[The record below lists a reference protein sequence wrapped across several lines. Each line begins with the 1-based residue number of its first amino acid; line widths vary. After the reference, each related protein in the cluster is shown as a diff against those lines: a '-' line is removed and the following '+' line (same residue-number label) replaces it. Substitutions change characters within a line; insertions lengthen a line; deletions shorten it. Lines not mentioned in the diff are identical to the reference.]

1 MSSNKKIVIKKK
13 SPVVKTLQWLGV
25 SAVSILLIV
34 YFLVIDTRGSQKT
47 PTIGSVNGTPIYYT
61 STSPYGKAFRE
72 IEKEIENYYQ
82 QFGIPMN
89 ADIYANIE
97 DLAFRSAV
105 TNILLYDLAA
115 KNITVSDKLIL
126 QYMQSQFIDSNGNY
140 NKMAYDAF
148 IKNTPQSEKIR
159 IEKDLK
165 ETVMA
170 QTIALELFNSVKINS
185 LELERDYIKN
195 YTKRDIE
202 MLYIDASDIVRNADI
217 LETDIDKY
225 FNDNKTNFV
234 QADISWILLANAK
247 DAENVY
253 KTLKNDI
260 TLFDKTVAE
269 KSIYTNDYH
278 LGYVTRMEIDKN
290 IADRVFTNTQITTN
304 TLLSPINV
312 NGVYYVVLVNDIR
325 LPEKYTDVNSGVLRD
340 SYLND
345 NLKVLVEA
353 EKSKQVEVLK
363 NAVANNN
370 NFAALNNNNNI
381 KYYKSSAP
389 FYYSQGFINSTDK
402 NVIPDSSSPIFNSTV
417 FSLNV
422 GDKSEVI
429 KLNNGVAVIKV
440 LSEEK
445 ADINK
450 LASLDTAQKN
460 AMKRELLNVTV
471 ANISIEWENRSME
484 EAKIKRHQVR

>member
-13 SPVVKTLQWLGV
+13 SPVIKTLQWIGV
-25 SAVSILLIV
+25 SAVSILLII

-72 IEKEIENYYQ
+72 IENYYQ

-89 ADIYANIE
+89 ADVYANIE
-97 DLAFRSAV
+97 DLAFRRAV
-105 TNILLYDLAA
+105 TTILLDDLAA
-115 KNITVSDKLIL
+115 KNINVSDKIIL

-140 NKMAYDAF
+140 NQMAYDAF

-165 ETVMA
+165 ETIMA
-170 QTIALELFNSVKINS
+170 QTIALELFNGVKVNS
-185 LELERDYIKN
+185 LELERQYIKN
-195 YTKRDIE
+195 LTKRDIE

-217 LETDIDKY
+217 IETDIDKY

-234 QADISWILLANAK
+234 QADISWILIANAK
-247 DAENVY
+247 EAENVY

-290 IADRVFTNTQITTN
+290 IADRVFTNTQTN

-312 NGVYYVVLVNDIR
+312 NGVYYVVLINNIR
-325 LPEKYTDVNSGVLRD
+325 LPEKYTDVNAAVLRD

-345 NLKVLVEA
+345 NLKVLIEA

-363 NAVANNN
+363 NATLNNN
-370 NFAALNNNNNI
+370 NFAALNNNGNI

-389 FYYSQGFINSTDK
+389 FSYAQGLVNATDG
-402 NVIPDSSSPIFNSTV
+402 NVIPDSSNPIFNSTV

-445 ADINK
+445 ADVNK
-450 LASLDTAQKN
+450 LASLDSAQKN
-460 AMKRELLNVTV
+460 AMRRELLSASV
-471 ANISIEWENRSME
+471 ANISIEWENRSIE
-484 EAKIKRHQVR
+484 EAKIKRHKVR

>member
-89 ADIYANIE
+89 ADVYANIE
-97 DLAFRSAV
+97 DLAFRRAV
-105 TNILLYDLAA
+105 TTILLDDLAA
-115 KNITVSDKLIL
+115 KNIAVSDKIIL

-140 NKMAYDAF
+140 NQMAYDAF

-165 ETVMA
+165 ETIMA
-170 QTIALELFNSVKINS
+170 QTIALELFNGIKVNS
-185 LELERDYIKN
+185 LELERQYIKN
-195 YTKRDIE
+195 LTKRDIE

-217 LETDIDKY
+217 LEIDIDKY

-234 QADISWILLANAK
+234 QADISWILMANAK

-290 IADRVFTNTQITTN
+290 IADRVFTNTQTN
-304 TLLSPINV
+304 ILLSPINV
-312 NGVYYVVLVNDIR
+312 NGIYYIVLVNDIR
-325 LPEKYTDVNSGVLRD
+325 LPEKYTDVNTSVLRD
-340 SYLND
+340 SYLNN

-389 FYYSQGFINSTDK
+389 FYYSQGLVNDTDG

-429 KLNNGVAVIKV
+429 KLNNGVAIIKV

-450 LASLDTAQKN
+450 LASLDTTQKN
-460 AMKRELLNVTV
+460 AAKKELLNATV
-471 ANISIEWENRSME
+471 ANISIEWENRSIE
-484 EAKIKRHQVR
+484 DAKIKRHKVR

>member
-72 IEKEIENYYQ
+72 IENYYQ

-97 DLAFRSAV
+97 DLAFRRAV
-105 TNILLYDLAA
+105 TTILLDDLAA
-115 KNITVSDKLIL
+115 KNITVSDKIIL

-140 NKMAYDAF
+140 NQMAYDAF

-185 LELERDYIKN
+185 LELERQYIKN
-195 YTKRDIE
+195 LTKRDIE
-202 MLYIDASDIVRNADI
+202 MLYIDASEIVKNADI

-247 DAENVY
+247 EAENVY

-260 TLFDKTVAE
+260 SLFDKTVAE

-363 NAVANNN
+363 NAVSNNN
-370 NFAALNNNNNI
+370 NFAALNNNGNI

-389 FYYSQGFINSTDK
+389 FSYAQGLVNATDG
-402 NVIPDSSSPIFNSTV
+402 NIIPDSSTPIFNSTV

-429 KLNNGVAVIKV
+429 KLNNGAAVIKV

-445 ADINK
+445 ADLNR

-460 AMKRELLNVTV
+460 TAKRELLNATV
-471 ANISIEWENRSME
+471 ANISIEWENRSIE
-484 EAKIKRHQVR
+484 DARIKRHKIR

>member
-13 SPVVKTLQWLGV
+13 SPIIKTLQWIGV
-25 SAVSILLIV
+25 SAVSILLII

-72 IEKEIENYYQ
+72 IENYYQ

-89 ADIYANIE
+89 ADVYANIE
-97 DLAFRSAV
+97 DLAFRRAV
-105 TNILLYDLAA
+105 TTILLDDLAA
-115 KNITVSDKLIL
+115 KNIDVSDKIIL

-140 NKMAYDAF
+140 NQMAYDAF

-165 ETVMA
+165 ETIMA
-170 QTIALELFNSVKINS
+170 QTIALELFNGVKVNS
-185 LELERDYIKN
+185 LELERQYIKN
-195 YTKRDIE
+195 LTKRDIE

-217 LETDIDKY
+217 IETDIDKY

-234 QADISWILLANAK
+234 QADISWILIANAK
-247 DAENVY
+247 EAENVY

-290 IADRVFTNTQITTN
+290 IADRVFTNTQTN

-312 NGVYYVVLVNDIR
+312 NGVYYVVLINDIR
-325 LPEKYTDVNSGVLRD
+325 LPEKYTDVNAAVLRD
-340 SYLND
+340 SYLNN
-345 NLKVLVEA
+345 NLKVLIEA

-363 NAVANNN
+363 NATLNNN
-370 NFAALNNNNNI
+370 NFAALNNNGNI

-389 FYYSQGFINSTDK
+389 FSYAQGLVNATDG
-402 NVIPDSSSPIFNSTV
+402 NVIPDSSNPIFNSTV

-445 ADINK
+445 ADVNK
-450 LASLDTAQKN
+450 LASLDSTQKN
-460 AMKRELLNVTV
+460 AMRRELLSASV
-471 ANISIEWENRSME
+471 ANISIEWENRSIE
-484 EAKIKRHQVR
+484 EAKIKRHKVR

>member
-1 MSSNKKIVIKKK
+1 MSSNK
-13 SPVVKTLQWLGV
+13 GV

-72 IEKEIENYYQ
+72 IENYYQ

-89 ADIYANIE
+89 ADVYANIE
-97 DLAFRSAV
+97 DLAFRRAV
-105 TNILLYDLAA
+105 TTILLDDLAA
-115 KNITVSDKLIL
+115 KNITVSDKIIL

-140 NKMAYDAF
+140 NQMAYDAF
-148 IKNTPQSEKIR
+148 IKNTPQAEKIR

-185 LELERDYIKN
+185 LELERQYVKN
-195 YTKRDIE
+195 LTKRDIE
-202 MLYIDASDIVRNADI
+202 MLYIDASDIVKKADI
-217 LETDIDKY
+217 LEADIDKY

-234 QADISWILLANAK
+234 QADISWILLPNAK

-290 IADRVFTNTQITTN
+290 IADRVFTNTQ
-304 TLLSPINV
+304 
-312 NGVYYVVLVNDIR
+312 
-325 LPEKYTDVNSGVLRD
+325 
-340 SYLND
+340 
-345 NLKVLVEA
+345 
-353 EKSKQVEVLK
+353 
-363 NAVANNN
+363 
-370 NFAALNNNNNI
+370 NF
-381 KYYKSSAP
+381 
-389 FYYSQGFINSTDK
+389 
-402 NVIPDSSSPIFNSTV
+402 
-417 FSLNV
+417 
-422 GDKSEVI
+422 
-429 KLNNGVAVIKV
+429 
-440 LSEEK
+440 
-445 ADINK
+445 
-450 LASLDTAQKN
+450 QKN
-460 AMKRELLNVTV
+460 TQMLILGF
-471 ANISIEWENRSME
+471 
-484 EAKIKRHQVR
+484 

>member
-13 SPVVKTLQWLGV
+13 SPVIKTLQWIGV
-25 SAVSILLIV
+25 SAVSILLII

-72 IEKEIENYYQ
+72 IENYYQ

-89 ADIYANIE
+89 TDVYANIE
-97 DLAFRSAV
+97 DLAFRRAV
-105 TNILLYDLAA
+105 TTILLDDLAA
-115 KNITVSDKLIL
+115 KNIDVSDKIIL

-140 NKMAYDAF
+140 NQMAYDAF

-165 ETVMA
+165 ETIMA
-170 QTIALELFNSVKINS
+170 QTIALELFNGVKVNS
-185 LELERDYIKN
+185 LELERQYIKN
-195 YTKRDIE
+195 LTKRDIE

-217 LETDIDKY
+217 IETDIDKY

-234 QADISWILLANAK
+234 QADISWILIANAK
-247 DAENVY
+247 EAENVY

-290 IADRVFTNTQITTN
+290 IADRVFTNTQTN

-312 NGVYYVVLVNDIR
+312 NGVYYVVLINDIR
-325 LPEKYTDVNSGVLRD
+325 LPEKYTDVNAAVLRD

-345 NLKVLVEA
+345 NLKVLIEA

-363 NAVANNN
+363 NATLNNN
-370 NFAALNNNNNI
+370 NFAALNNNGNI

-389 FYYSQGFINSTDK
+389 FSYAQGLVNATDG
-402 NVIPDSSSPIFNSTV
+402 NVIPDSSNPIFNSTV

-445 ADINK
+445 ADVNK
-450 LASLDTAQKN
+450 LASLDSAQKN
-460 AMKRELLNVTV
+460 AMRRELLSASV
-471 ANISIEWENRSME
+471 ANISIEWENRNIE
-484 EAKIKRHQVR
+484 EAKIKRHKVR

>member
-13 SPVVKTLQWLGV
+13 SPVIKTLQWIGV
-25 SAVSILLIV
+25 SAVSILLII

-72 IEKEIENYYQ
+72 IENYYQ

-89 ADIYANIE
+89 TDVYANIE
-97 DLAFRSAV
+97 DLAFRRAV
-105 TNILLYDLAA
+105 TTILLDDLAA
-115 KNITVSDKLIL
+115 KNIDVSDKIIL

-140 NKMAYDAF
+140 NQMAYDAF

-165 ETVMA
+165 ETIMA
-170 QTIALELFNSVKINS
+170 QTIALELFNGVKVNS
-185 LELERDYIKN
+185 LELERQYIKN
-195 YTKRDIE
+195 LTKRDIE

-217 LETDIDKY
+217 IETDIDKY

-234 QADISWILLANAK
+234 QADISWILIANAK
-247 DAENVY
+247 EAENVY

-290 IADRVFTNTQITTN
+290 IADRVFTNTQTN

-312 NGVYYVVLVNDIR
+312 NGVYYVVLINDIR
-325 LPEKYTDVNSGVLRD
+325 LPEKYTDVNAAVLRD

-345 NLKVLVEA
+345 NLKVLIEA

-363 NAVANNN
+363 NATLNNN
-370 NFAALNNNNNI
+370 NFAALNNNGNI

-389 FYYSQGFINSTDK
+389 FSYAQGLVNATDG
-402 NVIPDSSSPIFNSTV
+402 NVIPDSSNPIFNSTV

-445 ADINK
+445 ADVNK
-450 LASLDTAQKN
+450 LASLDSTQKN
-460 AMKRELLNVTV
+460 AMRRELLSASV
-471 ANISIEWENRSME
+471 ANISIEWENRSIE
-484 EAKIKRHQVR
+484 EAKIKRHKVR

>member
-72 IEKEIENYYQ
+72 IENYYQ

-97 DLAFRSAV
+97 DLAFRRAV
-105 TNILLYDLAA
+105 TTILLDDLAA
-115 KNITVSDKLIL
+115 KNITVSDKIIL

-140 NKMAYDAF
+140 NQMAYDAF

-185 LELERDYIKN
+185 LELERQYIKN
-195 YTKRDIE
+195 LTKRDIE
-202 MLYIDASDIVRNADI
+202 MLYIDASEIAKNADI
-217 LETDIDKY
+217 LEADIDKY
-225 FNDNKTNFV
+225 FTDNKTNFV

-247 DAENVY
+247 EAENVY

-260 TLFDKTVAE
+260 SLFDKTVAE

-290 IADRVFTNTQITTN
+290 IADRVFTNTQTN
-304 TLLSPINV
+304 ILLSPINV

-345 NLKVLVEA
+345 NLKILVEA

-363 NAVANNN
+363 NAVSNNN
-370 NFAALNNNNNI
+370 NFAALNNNGNI

-389 FYYSQGFINSTDK
+389 FSYAQGLVNATDG
-402 NVIPDSSSPIFNSTV
+402 NIIPDSSTPIFNSTV

-429 KLNNGVAVIKV
+429 KLNNGAAVIKV

-445 ADINK
+445 ADLNR

-460 AMKRELLNVTV
+460 TAKRELLNATV
-471 ANISIEWENRSME
+471 ANISIEWENRSIE
-484 EAKIKRHQVR
+484 DAKIKRHKIR

>member
-1 MSSNKKIVIKKK
+1 MSSNKKIAIKKK

-34 YFLVIDTRGSQKT
+34 YFLVIDTTGSQRT

-72 IEKEIENYYQ
+72 IESYYQ

-89 ADIYANIE
+89 ADIYNNIE
-97 DLAFRSAV
+97 DLAFRRAV
-105 TNILLYDLAA
+105 TTILLDDLAA
-115 KNITVSDKLIL
+115 KNITVSDKIIL

-140 NKMAYDAF
+140 NQMAYDAF
-148 IKNTPQSEKIR
+148 IKNTPQAEKIR

-170 QTIALELFNSVKINS
+170 QTIALELFNGVKINS
-185 LELERDYIKN
+185 LELEREYIKN
-195 YTKRDIE
+195 STKRDIE

-217 LETDIDKY
+217 LEVDIDKY

-260 TLFDKTVAE
+260 TLFDKTAKE
-269 KSIYTNDYH
+269 KSIYTNEYH

-290 IADRVFTNTQITTN
+290 IADRVFTNTQTN
-304 TLLSPINV
+304 IVLSPINV

-325 LPEKYTDVNSGVLRD
+325 LPEKYTDVNAGVLRD

-345 NLKVLVEA
+345 NLKVLIEA
-353 EKSKQVEVLK
+353 EKAKQVEVLK
-363 NAVANNN
+363 NAVSNNN
-370 NFAALNNNNNI
+370 NFAALNNNGNI

-389 FYYSQGFINSTDK
+389 FAYGQGLVNAADG

-460 AMKRELLNVTV
+460 TARRELLNTTV
-471 ANISIEWENRSME
+471 ANVSIEWENRSIE
-484 EAKIKRHQVR
+484 EARIKRHEIR

>member
-72 IEKEIENYYQ
+72 IENYYQ

-97 DLAFRSAV
+97 DLAFRRAV
-105 TNILLYDLAA
+105 TTILLDDLAA
-115 KNITVSDKLIL
+115 KNITVSDKIIL

-140 NKMAYDAF
+140 NQMAYDAF

-185 LELERDYIKN
+185 LELEREYIKN

-202 MLYIDASDIVRNADI
+202 MLYIDASEIAKNADI
-217 LETDIDKY
+217 LEADIDKY
-225 FNDNKTNFV
+225 FTDNKTNFV

-247 DAENVY
+247 EAENVY

-260 TLFDKTVAE
+260 SLFDKTVAE

-290 IADRVFTNTQITTN
+290 IADRVFTNTQTN
-304 TLLSPINV
+304 ILLSPINV

-345 NLKVLVEA
+345 NLKILVEA

-363 NAVANNN
+363 NAVSNNN
-370 NFAALNNNNNI
+370 NFAALNNNGNI

-389 FYYSQGFINSTDK
+389 FSYAQGLVNATDG
-402 NVIPDSSSPIFNSTV
+402 NIIPDSSTPIFNSTV

-429 KLNNGVAVIKV
+429 KLNNGAAVIKV

-445 ADINK
+445 ADLNR

-460 AMKRELLNVTV
+460 TAKRELLNATV
-471 ANISIEWENRSME
+471 ANISIEWENRSIE
-484 EAKIKRHQVR
+484 DARIKRHKIR

>member
-13 SPVVKTLQWLGV
+13 SPVVKTLQWIGV
-25 SAVSILLIV
+25 SAVSILLII

-72 IEKEIENYYQ
+72 IENYYQ

-89 ADIYANIE
+89 ADVYANIE
-97 DLAFRSAV
+97 DLAFRRAV
-105 TNILLYDLAA
+105 TTILLDDLAA
-115 KNITVSDKLIL
+115 KNITVSDKIIL

-140 NKMAYDAF
+140 NQMAYDAF
-148 IKNTPQSEKIR
+148 IKNTPQAEKIR

-170 QTIALELFNSVKINS
+170 QTIALELFNGLKVNS
-185 LELERDYIKN
+185 LELEREYIKN
-195 YTKRDIE
+195 LTKRDIE
-202 MLYIDASDIVRNADI
+202 MLYIDASDIVKKADI
-217 LETDIDKY
+217 LEADIDKY

-290 IADRVFTNTQITTN
+290 IADRVFTNTQTN
-304 TLLSPINV
+304 ILLSPINV

-325 LPEKYTDVNSGVLRD
+325 LPEKYTDVNAGVLRD
-340 SYLND
+340 RYLNS
-345 NLKVLVEA
+345 NLQILVEA
-353 EKSKQVEVLK
+353 EKAKQVEVLK
-363 NAVANNN
+363 NAVLNNN
-370 NFAALNNNNNI
+370 NFAALNNNGNI

-389 FYYSQGFINSTDK
+389 FSYAQGLVNSTDG
-402 NVIPDSSSPIFNSTV
+402 NIIPDSSTPIFNSTV

-429 KLNNGVAVIKV
+429 KLNNGVAIIKV

-445 ADINK
+445 ADVNR
-450 LASLDTAQKN
+450 LASLDTTQKN
-460 AMKRELLNVTV
+460 AMKRELLNASV
-471 ANISIEWENRSME
+471 ANISIEWENRSMQ
-484 EAKIKRHQVR
+484 EAKIKRHKVR

>member
-13 SPVVKTLQWLGV
+13 SPVIKTLQWIGV
-25 SAVSILLIV
+25 SAVSILLII

-72 IEKEIENYYQ
+72 IENYYQ

-89 ADIYANIE
+89 ADVYANIE
-97 DLAFRSAV
+97 DLAFRRAV
-105 TNILLYDLAA
+105 TTILLDDLAA
-115 KNITVSDKLIL
+115 KNIDVSDKIIL

-140 NKMAYDAF
+140 NQMAYDAF

-165 ETVMA
+165 ETIMA
-170 QTIALELFNSVKINS
+170 QTIALELFNGVKVNS
-185 LELERDYIKN
+185 LELERQYIKN
-195 YTKRDIE
+195 LTKRDIE

-217 LETDIDKY
+217 IETDIDKY

-234 QADISWILLANAK
+234 QADISWILIANAK
-247 DAENVY
+247 EAENVY

-290 IADRVFTNTQITTN
+290 IADRVFTNTQTN

-312 NGVYYVVLVNDIR
+312 NGVYYVVLINDIR
-325 LPEKYTDVNSGVLRD
+325 LPEKYTDVNAAVLRD

-345 NLKVLVEA
+345 NLRVLIET

-363 NAVANNN
+363 NATLNNN
-370 NFAALNNNNNI
+370 NFAALNNNGNI

-389 FYYSQGFINSTDK
+389 FSYAQGLVNATDG
-402 NVIPDSSSPIFNSTV
+402 NVIPDSSNPIFNSTV

-445 ADINK
+445 ADVNK
-450 LASLDTAQKN
+450 LASLDSAQKN
-460 AMKRELLNVTV
+460 AMRRELLSASV
-471 ANISIEWENRSME
+471 ANISIEWENRSIE
-484 EAKIKRHQVR
+484 EAKIKRHKVR

>member
-1 MSSNKKIVIKKK
+1 MSSNKKIAIKKK

-140 NKMAYDAF
+140 NQMAYDAF

-202 MLYIDASDIVRNADI
+202 MLYIDAFEIVKNADI

-260 TLFDKTVAE
+260 TLFDKTVSE
-269 KSIYTNDYH
+269 KSIYTNEYH

-381 KYYKSSAP
+381 KYL
-389 FYYSQGFINSTDK
+389 QHHFI
-402 NVIPDSSSPIFNSTV
+402 I
-417 FSLNV
+417 L
-422 GDKSEVI
+422 
-429 KLNNGVAVIKV
+429 KV
-440 LSEEK
+440 L
-445 ADINK
+445 
-450 LASLDTAQKN
+450 
-460 AMKRELLNVTV
+460 
-471 ANISIEWENRSME
+471 
-484 EAKIKRHQVR
+484 

>member
-13 SPVVKTLQWLGV
+13 SPVIKTLQWIGV
-25 SAVSILLIV
+25 SAVSILLII

-72 IEKEIENYYQ
+72 IENYYQ

-89 ADIYANIE
+89 TDVYANIE
-97 DLAFRSAV
+97 DLAFRRAV
-105 TNILLYDLAA
+105 TTILLDDLAA
-115 KNITVSDKLIL
+115 KNIDVSDKIIL

-140 NKMAYDAF
+140 NQMAYGAF

-165 ETVMA
+165 ETIMA
-170 QTIALELFNSVKINS
+170 QTIALELFNGVKVNS
-185 LELERDYIKN
+185 LELERQYIKN
-195 YTKRDIE
+195 LTKRDIE

-217 LETDIDKY
+217 IETDIDKY

-234 QADISWILLANAK
+234 QADISWILIANAK
-247 DAENVY
+247 EAENVY

-290 IADRVFTNTQITTN
+290 IADRVFTNTQTN

-312 NGVYYVVLVNDIR
+312 NGVYYVVLINDIR
-325 LPEKYTDVNSGVLRD
+325 LPEKYTDVNAAVLRD

-345 NLKVLVEA
+345 NLKVLIEA

-363 NAVANNN
+363 NATLNNN
-370 NFAALNNNNNI
+370 NFAALNNNGNI

-389 FYYSQGFINSTDK
+389 FSYAQGLVNATDG
-402 NVIPDSSSPIFNSTV
+402 NVIPDSSNPIFNSTV

-445 ADINK
+445 ADVNK
-450 LASLDTAQKN
+450 LASLDSAQKN
-460 AMKRELLNVTV
+460 AMRRELLSASV
-471 ANISIEWENRSME
+471 ANISIEWENRSIE
-484 EAKIKRHQVR
+484 EAKIKRHKVR

>member
-105 TNILLYDLAA
+105 TNILLDDLAA

-202 MLYIDASDIVRNADI
+202 MLYIGFR
-217 LETDIDKY
+217 Y
-225 FNDNKTNFV
+225 
-234 QADISWILLANAK
+234 
-247 DAENVY
+247 
-253 KTLKNDI
+253 
-260 TLFDKTVAE
+260 
-269 KSIYTNDYH
+269 
-278 LGYVTRMEIDKN
+278 
-290 IADRVFTNTQITTN
+290 
-304 TLLSPINV
+304 
-312 NGVYYVVLVNDIR
+312 
-325 LPEKYTDVNSGVLRD
+325 
-340 SYLND
+340 
-345 NLKVLVEA
+345 
-353 EKSKQVEVLK
+353 SKK
-363 NAVANNN
+363 C
-370 NFAALNNNNNI
+370 
-381 KYYKSSAP
+381 
-389 FYYSQGFINSTDK
+389 
-402 NVIPDSSSPIFNSTV
+402 
-417 FSLNV
+417 
-422 GDKSEVI
+422 
-429 KLNNGVAVIKV
+429 
-440 LSEEK
+440 
-445 ADINK
+445 
-450 LASLDTAQKN
+450 
-460 AMKRELLNVTV
+460 
-471 ANISIEWENRSME
+471 
-484 EAKIKRHQVR
+484 

>member
-1 MSSNKKIVIKKK
+1 MSSNKKIAIKKK
-13 SPVVKTLQWLGV
+13 SPVIKTLQWIGV
-25 SAVSILLIV
+25 SAVSILLII

-72 IEKEIENYYQ
+72 IENYYQ

-89 ADIYANIE
+89 ADVYANIE
-97 DLAFRSAV
+97 DLAFRRAV
-105 TNILLYDLAA
+105 TTILLDDLAA
-115 KNITVSDKLIL
+115 KNIAVSDKIIL

-140 NKMAYDAF
+140 NQMAYDAF
-148 IKNTPQSEKIR
+148 IKNTPQAEKIR

-165 ETVMA
+165 ETIMA
-170 QTIALELFNSVKINS
+170 QTIALELFNGVKVNS
-185 LELERDYIKN
+185 LELERQYIKN
-195 YTKRDIE
+195 LTKRDIE
-202 MLYIDASDIVRNADI
+202 MLYIDASEIVRSADI
-217 LETDIDKY
+217 LEVDIDKY

-234 QADISWILLANAK
+234 QADISWILMANAK

-260 TLFDKTVAE
+260 TLFDKTVVE

-290 IADRVFTNTQITTN
+290 IADRVFTNTQTN
-304 TLLSPINV
+304 ILLSPINV
-312 NGVYYVVLVNDIR
+312 NGVYYIVLINDIR
-325 LPEKYTDVNSGVLRD
+325 LPEKYTDVNTGVLRD

-345 NLKVLVEA
+345 NLKVLIEA

-370 NFAALNNNNNI
+370 NFAALNNGNI
-381 KYYKSSAP
+381 KYYKSSVP
-389 FYYSQGFINSTDK
+389 FSYAQGLVNATDG
-402 NVIPDSSSPIFNSTV
+402 NVIPESSSPIFNSTV

-460 AMKRELLNVTV
+460 AAKRELLNSSV
-471 ANISIEWENRSME
+471 ANISIEWENRSIE
-484 EAKIKRHQVR
+484 EAKIKRHKVR

>member
-13 SPVVKTLQWLGV
+13 SPVIKTLQWIGV
-25 SAVSILLIV
+25 SAVSILLII

-72 IEKEIENYYQ
+72 IENYYQ

-89 ADIYANIE
+89 ADVYANIE
-97 DLAFRSAV
+97 DLAFRRAV
-105 TNILLYDLAA
+105 TTILLDDLAA
-115 KNITVSDKLIL
+115 KNIDVSDKIIL

-140 NKMAYDAF
+140 NQMAYDAF

-165 ETVMA
+165 ETIMA
-170 QTIALELFNSVKINS
+170 QTIALELFNGVKVNS
-185 LELERDYIKN
+185 LELERQYTKN
-195 YTKRDIE
+195 LTKRDIE

-217 LETDIDKY
+217 IETDIDKY

-234 QADISWILLANAK
+234 QADISWILIANAK
-247 DAENVY
+247 EAENVY

-290 IADRVFTNTQITTN
+290 IADRVFTNTQTN

-312 NGVYYVVLVNDIR
+312 NGVYYVVLINDIR
-325 LPEKYTDVNSGVLRD
+325 LPEKYTDVNAAVLRD
-340 SYLND
+340 SYLNN
-345 NLKVLVEA
+345 NLKVLIEA

-363 NAVANNN
+363 NATLNNN
-370 NFAALNNNNNI
+370 NFAALNNNGNI

-389 FYYSQGFINSTDK
+389 FSYAQGLVNATDG
-402 NVIPDSSSPIFNSTV
+402 NVIPDSSNPIFNSTV

-445 ADINK
+445 ADVNK
-450 LASLDTAQKN
+450 LASLDSAQKN
-460 AMKRELLNVTV
+460 AMRRELLSASV
-471 ANISIEWENRSME
+471 ANISIEWENRSIE
-484 EAKIKRHQVR
+484 EAKIKRHKVR

>member
-1 MSSNKKIVIKKK
+1 MSSNKKIAIKKK

-105 TNILLYDLAA
+105 TNILLDDLAA
-115 KNITVSDKLIL
+115 KNITVSDKIIL

-202 MLYIDASDIVRNADI
+202 MLYIDASEIVKNADI
-217 LETDIDKY
+217 LKTDIDKY

-445 ADINK
+445 ADLNR

-460 AMKRELLNVTV
+460 AMKRELLNATV
-471 ANISIEWENRSME
+471 ANILIEWENRSIE
-484 EAKIKRHQVR
+484 EARIKRYKIR

>member
-1 MSSNKKIVIKKK
+1 
-13 SPVVKTLQWLGV
+13 
-25 SAVSILLIV
+25 
-34 YFLVIDTRGSQKT
+34 
-47 PTIGSVNGTPIYYT
+47 
-61 STSPYGKAFRE
+61 
-72 IEKEIENYYQ
+72 
-82 QFGIPMN
+82 
-89 ADIYANIE
+89 
-97 DLAFRSAV
+97 
-105 TNILLYDLAA
+105 
-115 KNITVSDKLIL
+115 
-126 QYMQSQFIDSNGNY
+126 
-140 NKMAYDAF
+140 
-148 IKNTPQSEKIR
+148 
-159 IEKDLK
+159 
-165 ETVMA
+165 
-170 QTIALELFNSVKINS
+170 
-185 LELERDYIKN
+185 
-195 YTKRDIE
+195 
-202 MLYIDASDIVRNADI
+202 
-217 LETDIDKY
+217 
-225 FNDNKTNFV
+225 
-234 QADISWILLANAK
+234 
-247 DAENVY
+247 
-253 KTLKNDI
+253 
-260 TLFDKTVAE
+260 
-269 KSIYTNDYH
+269 
-278 LGYVTRMEIDKN
+278 MEIDKN

-363 NAVANNN
+363 NAIANNN

-460 AMKRELLNVTV
+460 AARKELLNASV

-484 EAKIKRHQVR
+484 DAKIKRHKVR

>member
-1 MSSNKKIVIKKK
+1 
-13 SPVVKTLQWLGV
+13 
-25 SAVSILLIV
+25 
-34 YFLVIDTRGSQKT
+34 
-47 PTIGSVNGTPIYYT
+47 
-61 STSPYGKAFRE
+61 
-72 IEKEIENYYQ
+72 
-82 QFGIPMN
+82 
-89 ADIYANIE
+89 
-97 DLAFRSAV
+97 
-105 TNILLYDLAA
+105 
-115 KNITVSDKLIL
+115 
-126 QYMQSQFIDSNGNY
+126 
-140 NKMAYDAF
+140 
-148 IKNTPQSEKIR
+148 
-159 IEKDLK
+159 
-165 ETVMA
+165 
-170 QTIALELFNSVKINS
+170 
-185 LELERDYIKN
+185 
-195 YTKRDIE
+195 
-202 MLYIDASDIVRNADI
+202 
-217 LETDIDKY
+217 
-225 FNDNKTNFV
+225 
-234 QADISWILLANAK
+234 
-247 DAENVY
+247 
-253 KTLKNDI
+253 
-260 TLFDKTVAE
+260 
-269 KSIYTNDYH
+269 
-278 LGYVTRMEIDKN
+278 MEIDKN

-445 ADINK
+445 ADLNR

-460 AMKRELLNVTV
+460 AMKRELLNATV
-471 ANISIEWENRSME
+471 ANISIEWENRSIE
-484 EAKIKRHQVR
+484 EARIKRYKIR

>member
-1 MSSNKKIVIKKK
+1 M
-13 SPVVKTLQWLGV
+13 
-25 SAVSILLIV
+25 ARSI
-34 YFLVIDTRGSQKT
+34 GSQKT

-72 IEKEIENYYQ
+72 IESYYQ
-82 QFGIPMN
+82 QFGIAMN
-89 ADIYANIE
+89 ADVYANIE
-97 DLAFRSAV
+97 DLAFRRAV
-105 TNILLYDLAA
+105 TTILLDDLAA
-115 KNITVSDKLIL
+115 KNITVSDKIIL

-140 NKMAYDAF
+140 NPMAYDAF
-148 IKNTPQSEKIR
+148 IKNTPQAEKIR

-170 QTIALELFNSVKINS
+170 QTIALELFNSIKINS
-185 LELERDYIKN
+185 LELEREYIKN
-195 YTKRDIE
+195 STKRDIE
-202 MLYIDASDIVRNADI
+202 MLYIDASDIVRNSDI
-217 LETDIDKY
+217 LEADMDKY

-260 TLFDKTVAE
+260 TLFDKTVSE

-290 IADRVFTNTQITTN
+290 IADRVFTNTQTN
-304 TLLSPINV
+304 ILLSPINV

-325 LPEKYTDVNSGVLRD
+325 LPEKYTDVNTGVLRD

-345 NLKVLVEA
+345 NIKILVEA
-353 EKSKQVEVLK
+353 EKAKQVEVLK
-363 NAVANNN
+363 NAVLNNN
-370 NFAALNNNNNI
+370 NFAALNNNGNI

-389 FYYSQGFINSTDK
+389 FSYSQGLVNATDGSI
-402 NVIPDSSSPIFNSTV
+402 IPDSSSPIFNSAV

-445 ADINK
+445 ADVNR
-450 LASLDTAQKN
+450 LVSLDTAQKN
-460 AMKRELLNVTV
+460 TARRELLNATV

-484 EAKIKRHQVR
+484 EARIKRHQVR

>member
-13 SPVVKTLQWLGV
+13 SPVIKTLQWIGV
-25 SAVSILLIV
+25 SAVSILLII

-72 IEKEIENYYQ
+72 IENYYQ

-89 ADIYANIE
+89 ADVYANIE
-97 DLAFRSAV
+97 DLAFRRAV
-105 TNILLYDLAA
+105 TTILLDDLAA
-115 KNITVSDKLIL
+115 KNIDVSDKIIL

-140 NKMAYDAF
+140 NQMAYDAF

-165 ETVMA
+165 ETIMA
-170 QTIALELFNSVKINS
+170 QTIALELFNGVKVNS
-185 LELERDYIKN
+185 LELERQYIKN
-195 YTKRDIE
+195 LTKRDIE

-217 LETDIDKY
+217 IETDIDKY

-234 QADISWILLANAK
+234 QADISWILIANAK
-247 DAENVY
+247 EAENVY

-290 IADRVFTNTQITTN
+290 IADRVFTNTQTN

-345 NLKVLVEA
+345 NLKILVEA

-363 NAVANNN
+363 NAVSNNN
-370 NFAALNNNNNI
+370 NFAALNNNGNI

-389 FYYSQGFINSTDK
+389 FSYAQGLVNATDG
-402 NVIPDSSSPIFNSTV
+402 NVIPDSSNPIFNSTV

-445 ADINK
+445 ADVNK
-450 LASLDTAQKN
+450 LASLDSAQKN
-460 AMKRELLNVTV
+460 AMRRELLSASV
-471 ANISIEWENRSME
+471 ANISIEWENRSIE
-484 EAKIKRHQVR
+484 EAKIKRHKVR

>member
-13 SPVVKTLQWLGV
+13 SPVIKTLQWIGV
-25 SAVSILLIV
+25 SAVSILLII

-72 IEKEIENYYQ
+72 IENYYQ

-89 ADIYANIE
+89 ADVYANIE
-97 DLAFRSAV
+97 DLAFRRAV
-105 TNILLYDLAA
+105 TTILLDDLAA
-115 KNITVSDKLIL
+115 KNIDVSDKIIL

-140 NKMAYDAF
+140 NQMAYDAF

-165 ETVMA
+165 ETIMA
-170 QTIALELFNSVKINS
+170 QTIALELFNGVKVNS
-185 LELERDYIKN
+185 LELERQYIKN
-195 YTKRDIE
+195 LTKRDIE

-217 LETDIDKY
+217 IETDIDKY

-234 QADISWILLANAK
+234 QADISWILIANARE
-247 DAENVY
+247 AENVY

-290 IADRVFTNTQITTN
+290 IADRVFTNTQTN

-312 NGVYYVVLVNDIR
+312 NGVYYVVLINDIR
-325 LPEKYTDVNSGVLRD
+325 LPEKYTDVNAAVLRD

-345 NLKVLVEA
+345 NLKVLIEA

-363 NAVANNN
+363 NATLNNN
-370 NFAALNNNNNI
+370 NFAALNNNGNI

-389 FYYSQGFINSTDK
+389 FSYAQGLVNATDG
-402 NVIPDSSSPIFNSTV
+402 NVIPDSSNPIFNSTV

-445 ADINK
+445 ADVNK
-450 LASLDTAQKN
+450 LASLDSAQKN
-460 AMKRELLNVTV
+460 AMRRELLSASV
-471 ANISIEWENRSME
+471 ANISIEWENRSIE
-484 EAKIKRHQVR
+484 EAKIKRHKVR

>member
-1 MSSNKKIVIKKK
+1 MSSNKKIAIKKK

-72 IEKEIENYYQ
+72 IENYYQ

-97 DLAFRSAV
+97 DLAFRRAV
-105 TNILLYDLAA
+105 TTILLDDLAA

-140 NKMAYDAF
+140 NKIAYDAF
-148 IKNTPQSEKIR
+148 IKNTPQAEKIR

-170 QTIALELFNSVKINS
+170 QTIALELFNGIKVNS
-185 LELERDYIKN
+185 LELEREYIKN
-195 YTKRDIE
+195 STKRDIE
-202 MLYIDASDIVRNADI
+202 MLYIDASDIVRNSDI
-217 LETDIDKY
+217 LEADMDKY

-234 QADISWILLANAK
+234 QADISWILIANAK

-290 IADRVFTNTQITTN
+290 IADRVFTNAQTN
-304 TLLSPINV
+304 ILLSPINV

-325 LPEKYTDVNSGVLRD
+325 LPEKYSDVNSGVLRD

-345 NLKVLVEA
+345 NLRVLVEA
-353 EKSKQVEVLK
+353 EKAKQVEVLK
-363 NAVANNN
+363 NAVLNNN
-370 NFAALNNNNNI
+370 NFAALNNNGNI

-389 FYYSQGFINSTDK
+389 FSYAQGLVNAADGSI
-402 NVIPDSSSPIFNSTV
+402 IPDSSSPIFNTAV

-429 KLNNGVAVIKV
+429 KLNNGAAVIKV

-445 ADINK
+445 ADVNK
-450 LASLDTAQKN
+450 LASLDTTQKN
-460 AMKRELLNVTV
+460 AMKRELLNATV
-471 ANISIEWENRSME
+471 ANISIEWENRSIE
-484 EAKIKRHQVR
+484 EARIKRHQVR

>member
-1 MSSNKKIVIKKK
+1 MSSNKKIAIKKK

-105 TNILLYDLAA
+105 TNILLDDLAA

-450 LASLDTAQKN
+450 LASLDTTQKN

>member
-1 MSSNKKIVIKKK
+1 MSSNKKIAIKKK

-72 IEKEIENYYQ
+72 IENYYQ

-97 DLAFRSAV
+97 DLAFRRAI
-105 TNILLYDLAA
+105 TTILLDDLAA
-115 KNITVSDKLIL
+115 KNITVSDKIIL

-140 NKMAYDAF
+140 NQMAYDAF

-185 LELERDYIKN
+185 LELERQYIKN
-195 YTKRDIE
+195 LTKRDIE
-202 MLYIDASDIVRNADI
+202 MLYIDASEIVRNADI
-217 LETDIDKY
+217 LEADIDKY
-225 FNDNKTNFV
+225 FTDNKTNFV

-247 DAENVY
+247 EAENVY

-290 IADRVFTNTQITTN
+290 IADRVFTNTQTN
-304 TLLSPINV
+304 ILLSPINV

-325 LPEKYTDVNSGVLRD
+325 LPEKYTDVNSGVLKD
-340 SYLND
+340 SYLNA

-389 FYYSQGFINSTDK
+389 FSYAQGLVNATDG
-402 NVIPDSSSPIFNSTV
+402 NVMPDSSSPIFNSTV

-445 ADINK
+445 ADMNK

-460 AMKRELLNVTV
+460 AVRRELLNATV

-484 EAKIKRHQVR
+484 EAKIKRHKVR

>member
-13 SPVVKTLQWLGV
+13 SPVIKTLQWIGV
-25 SAVSILLIV
+25 SAVSILLII

-72 IEKEIENYYQ
+72 IENYYQ

-89 ADIYANIE
+89 ADVYANIE
-97 DLAFRSAV
+97 DLAFRRAV
-105 TNILLYDLAA
+105 TTILLDDLAA
-115 KNITVSDKLIL
+115 KNIDVSDKIIL

-140 NKMAYDAF
+140 NQMAYDAF

-165 ETVMA
+165 ETIMA
-170 QTIALELFNSVKINS
+170 QTIALELFNGVKVNS
-185 LELERDYIKN
+185 LELERQYIKN
-195 YTKRDIE
+195 LTKRDIE

-217 LETDIDKY
+217 IETDIDKY

-234 QADISWILLANAK
+234 QADISWILIANAK
-247 DAENVY
+247 EAENVY

-290 IADRVFTNTQITTN
+290 IADRVFTNTQTN

-312 NGVYYVVLVNDIR
+312 NGVYYVVLINDIR
-325 LPEKYTDVNSGVLRD
+325 LPEKYTDVNAAVLRD
-340 SYLND
+340 SYLNN
-345 NLKVLVEA
+345 NLKVLIEA

-363 NAVANNN
+363 NATLNNN
-370 NFAALNNNNNI
+370 NFAALNNNGNI

-389 FYYSQGFINSTDK
+389 FSYAQGLVNATDG
-402 NVIPDSSSPIFNSTV
+402 NVIPDSSNPIFNSTV

-445 ADINK
+445 ADVNK
-450 LASLDTAQKN
+450 LASLDSAQKN
-460 AMKRELLNVTV
+460 AMRRELLSASV
-471 ANISIEWENRSME
+471 ANISIEWENRSIE
-484 EAKIKRHQVR
+484 EAKIKRHKVR

>member
-1 MSSNKKIVIKKK
+1 MSSNKKIAIKKK

-72 IEKEIENYYQ
+72 IENYYQ

-97 DLAFRSAV
+97 DLAFRRAV
-105 TNILLYDLAA
+105 TTILLDDLAA
-115 KNITVSDKLIL
+115 KNITVSDKIIL

-140 NKMAYDAF
+140 NQMAYDAF

-185 LELERDYIKN
+185 LELERQYIKN
-195 YTKRDIE
+195 LTKRDIE
-202 MLYIDASDIVRNADI
+202 MLYIDASEIVRNADI
-217 LETDIDKY
+217 LEADIDKY
-225 FNDNKTNFV
+225 FTDNKTNFV

-247 DAENVY
+247 EAENVY

-290 IADRVFTNTQITTN
+290 IADRVFTNTQTN
-304 TLLSPINV
+304 ILLSPINV

-325 LPEKYTDVNSGVLRD
+325 LPEKYTDVNSGVLKD

-363 NAVANNN
+363 NAIANNN

-389 FYYSQGFINSTDK
+389 FSYAQGLVNATDG
-402 NVIPDSSSPIFNSTV
+402 NVMPDSSSPIFNSTV

-445 ADINK
+445 ADMNK

-460 AMKRELLNVTV
+460 AVRRELLNATV

-484 EAKIKRHQVR
+484 EAKIKRHKVR

>member
-13 SPVVKTLQWLGV
+13 SPVIKTLQWIGV
-25 SAVSILLIV
+25 SAVSILLII

-72 IEKEIENYYQ
+72 IENYYQ

-89 ADIYANIE
+89 ADVYANIE
-97 DLAFRSAV
+97 DLAFRRAV
-105 TNILLYDLAA
+105 TTILLDDLAA
-115 KNITVSDKLIL
+115 KNIDVSDKIIL

-140 NKMAYDAF
+140 NQMAYDAF

-165 ETVMA
+165 ETIMA
-170 QTIALELFNSVKINS
+170 QTIALELFNGVKVNS
-185 LELERDYIKN
+185 LELERQYIKN
-195 YTKRDIE
+195 LTKRDIE

-217 LETDIDKY
+217 IETDIDKY

-234 QADISWILLANAK
+234 QADISWILIANAK
-247 DAENVY
+247 EAENVY

-290 IADRVFTNTQITTN
+290 IADRVFTNTQTN

-312 NGVYYVVLVNDIR
+312 NGVYYVVLINDIR
-325 LPEKYTDVNSGVLRD
+325 LPEKYTDVNAAVLRD

-345 NLKVLVEA
+345 NLKVLIEA

-363 NAVANNN
+363 NATLNNN
-370 NFAALNNNNNI
+370 NFAALNNNGNI

-389 FYYSQGFINSTDK
+389 FSYAQGLVNATDG
-402 NVIPDSSSPIFNSTV
+402 NVIPDSSNPIFNSTV

-445 ADINK
+445 ADVNK
-450 LASLDTAQKN
+450 LPSLDSAQKN
-460 AMKRELLNVTV
+460 AMRRELLSASV
-471 ANISIEWENRSME
+471 ANISIEWENRSIE
-484 EAKIKRHQVR
+484 EAKIKRHKVR

>member
-72 IEKEIENYYQ
+72 IENYYQ

-97 DLAFRSAV
+97 DLAFRRAV
-105 TNILLYDLAA
+105 TTILLDDLAA
-115 KNITVSDKLIL
+115 KNITVSDKIIL

-140 NKMAYDAF
+140 NQMAYDAF

-185 LELERDYIKN
+185 LELERQYIKN
-195 YTKRDIE
+195 LTKRDIE
-202 MLYIDASDIVRNADI
+202 MLYIDASEIVKNADI

-445 ADINK
+445 ADINR

-460 AMKRELLNVTV
+460 AARKELLNESV

-484 EAKIKRHQVR
+484 DAKIKRHKVR

>member
-72 IEKEIENYYQ
+72 IENYYQ

-97 DLAFRSAV
+97 DLAFRRAV
-105 TNILLYDLAA
+105 TTILLDDLAA
-115 KNITVSDKLIL
+115 KNITVSDKIIL

-140 NKMAYDAF
+140 NQMAYDAF

-185 LELERDYIKN
+185 LELERQYIKN
-195 YTKRDIE
+195 LTKRDIE
-202 MLYIDASDIVRNADI
+202 MLYIDASEIVKNADI

-253 KTLKNDI
+253 KTLKMI
-260 TLFDKTVAE
+260 SL
-269 KSIYTNDYH
+269 
-278 LGYVTRMEIDKN
+278 
-290 IADRVFTNTQITTN
+290 
-304 TLLSPINV
+304 
-312 NGVYYVVLVNDIR
+312 
-325 LPEKYTDVNSGVLRD
+325 
-340 SYLND
+340 YL
-345 NLKVLVEA
+345 
-353 EKSKQVEVLK
+353 
-363 NAVANNN
+363 
-370 NFAALNNNNNI
+370 
-381 KYYKSSAP
+381 
-389 FYYSQGFINSTDK
+389 T
-402 NVIPDSSSPIFNSTV
+402 
-417 FSLNV
+417 
-422 GDKSEVI
+422 
-429 KLNNGVAVIKV
+429 KL
-440 LSEEK
+440 
-445 ADINK
+445 
-450 LASLDTAQKN
+450 
-460 AMKRELLNVTV
+460 
-471 ANISIEWENRSME
+471 
-484 EAKIKRHQVR
+484 

>member
-72 IEKEIENYYQ
+72 IENYYQ

-89 ADIYANIE
+89 ADVYANIE
-97 DLAFRSAV
+97 DLAFRRAV
-105 TNILLYDLAA
+105 TTILLDDLAA
-115 KNITVSDKLIL
+115 KNITVSDKIIL

-140 NKMAYDAF
+140 NQMAYDAF
-148 IKNTPQSEKIR
+148 IKNTPQAEKIR

-165 ETVMA
+165 ETIMA
-170 QTIALELFNSVKINS
+170 QTIALELFNGVKVNS
-185 LELERDYIKN
+185 LELERQYIKN
-195 YTKRDIE
+195 LTKRDIE
-202 MLYIDASDIVRNADI
+202 MLYIDASDIVKKADI
-217 LETDIDKY
+217 LEADIDKY

-234 QADISWILLANAK
+234 QADISWILLPNAK

-290 IADRVFTNTQITTN
+290 IADRVFTNTQTN
-304 TLLSPINV
+304 ILLSPINV

-325 LPEKYTDVNSGVLRD
+325 LPEKYTDVNTGVLKD
-340 SYLND
+340 NYLND
-345 NLKVLVEA
+345 NIKILVEA
-353 EKSKQVEVLK
+353 EKAKQVEILK
-363 NAVANNN
+363 NAVSNNN
-370 NFAALNNNNNI
+370 NFAALNNNGNI

-389 FYYSQGFINSTDK
+389 FSYAQGLVNAADG

-429 KLNNGVAVIKV
+429 KLNNGVAVIKI

-445 ADINK
+445 ADINR
-450 LASLDTAQKN
+450 LASLDTTQKN
-460 AMKRELLNVTV
+460 AARRELLNANV
-471 ANISIEWENRSME
+471 ADISIEWENRSME
-484 EAKIKRHQVR
+484 DAKIKRHKVR

>member
-13 SPVVKTLQWLGV
+13 SPVIKTLQWIGV
-25 SAVSILLIV
+25 SAVSILLII

-72 IEKEIENYYQ
+72 IENYYQ

-89 ADIYANIE
+89 ADVYANIE
-97 DLAFRSAV
+97 DLAFRRAV
-105 TNILLYDLAA
+105 TTILLDDLAA
-115 KNITVSDKLIL
+115 KNIAVSDKIIL

-140 NKMAYDAF
+140 NQMAYDAF

-165 ETVMA
+165 ETIMA
-170 QTIALELFNSVKINS
+170 QTIALELFNGVKVNS
-185 LELERDYIKN
+185 LELERQYIKN
-195 YTKRDIE
+195 LTKRDIE

-217 LETDIDKY
+217 IETDIDKY

-234 QADISWILLANAK
+234 QADISWILIANAK
-247 DAENVY
+247 EAENVY

-260 TLFDKTVAE
+260 TLFDKTVVE

-290 IADRVFTNTQITTN
+290 IADRVFTNTQTN

-312 NGVYYVVLVNDIR
+312 NGVYYVVLINDIR
-325 LPEKYTDVNSGVLRD
+325 LPEKYTDVNAAVLRD
-340 SYLND
+340 SYLNN
-345 NLKVLVEA
+345 NLKVLIEA

-363 NAVANNN
+363 NATLNNN
-370 NFAALNNNNNI
+370 NFAALNNNGNI

-389 FYYSQGFINSTDK
+389 FSYAQGLVNATDG
-402 NVIPDSSSPIFNSTV
+402 NVIPDSSNPIFNSTV

-445 ADINK
+445 ADVNK
-450 LASLDTAQKN
+450 LASLDSAQKN
-460 AMKRELLNVTV
+460 AMRRELLSASV
-471 ANISIEWENRSME
+471 ANISIEWENRSIE
-484 EAKIKRHQVR
+484 EAKIKRHKVR

>member
-13 SPVVKTLQWLGV
+13 SPVIKTLQWIGV
-25 SAVSILLIV
+25 SAVSILLII

-72 IEKEIENYYQ
+72 IENYYQ

-89 ADIYANIE
+89 TDVYANIE
-97 DLAFRSAV
+97 DLAFRRAV
-105 TNILLYDLAA
+105 TTILLDDLAA
-115 KNITVSDKLIL
+115 KNIDVSDKIIL

-140 NKMAYDAF
+140 NQMAYDAF

-165 ETVMA
+165 ETIMA
-170 QTIALELFNSVKINS
+170 QTIALELFNGVKVNS
-185 LELERDYIKN
+185 LELERQYIKN
-195 YTKRDIE
+195 LTKRDIE

-217 LETDIDKY
+217 IETDIDKY

-234 QADISWILLANAK
+234 QADISWILIANAK
-247 DAENVY
+247 EAENLY

-290 IADRVFTNTQITTN
+290 IADRVFTNTQTN

-312 NGVYYVVLVNDIR
+312 NGVYYVVLINDIR
-325 LPEKYTDVNSGVLRD
+325 LPEKYTDVNAAVLRD

-345 NLKVLVEA
+345 NLKVLIEA

-363 NAVANNN
+363 NATLNNN
-370 NFAALNNNNNI
+370 NFAALNNNGNI

-389 FYYSQGFINSTDK
+389 FSYAQGLVNATDG
-402 NVIPDSSSPIFNSTV
+402 NVIPDSSNPIFNSTV

-445 ADINK
+445 ADVNK
-450 LASLDTAQKN
+450 LASLDSAQKN
-460 AMKRELLNVTV
+460 AMRRELLSASV
-471 ANISIEWENRSME
+471 ANISIEWENRSIE
-484 EAKIKRHQVR
+484 EAKIKRHKVR

>member
-13 SPVVKTLQWLGV
+13 SPVIKTLQWIGV
-25 SAVSILLIV
+25 SAVSILLII

-47 PTIGSVNGTPIYYT
+47 PTIGSVNGTPIYYI
-61 STSPYGKAFRE
+61 STSPYGKAFR
-72 IEKEIENYYQ
+72 EIENYYQ

-89 ADIYANIE
+89 ADVYANIE
-97 DLAFRSAV
+97 DLAFRRAV
-105 TNILLYDLAA
+105 TTILLDDLAA
-115 KNITVSDKLIL
+115 KNIDVSDKIIL

-140 NKMAYDAF
+140 NQMAYDAF

-165 ETVMA
+165 ETIMA
-170 QTIALELFNSVKINS
+170 QTIALELFNGVKVNS
-185 LELERDYIKN
+185 LELERQYIKN
-195 YTKRDIE
+195 LTKRDIE

-217 LETDIDKY
+217 IETDIDKY

-234 QADISWILLANAK
+234 QADISWILIANAK
-247 DAENVY
+247 EAENVY

-290 IADRVFTNTQITTN
+290 IADRVFTNTQTN

-312 NGVYYVVLVNDIR
+312 NGVYYVVLINDIR
-325 LPEKYTDVNSGVLRD
+325 LPEKYTDVNAAVLRD

-345 NLKVLVEA
+345 NLRVLIET

-363 NAVANNN
+363 NATLNNN
-370 NFAALNNNNNI
+370 NFAALNNNGNI

-389 FYYSQGFINSTDK
+389 FSYAQGLVNATDG
-402 NVIPDSSSPIFNSTV
+402 NVIPDSSNPIFNSTV

-445 ADINK
+445 ADVNK
-450 LASLDTAQKN
+450 LASLDSAQKN
-460 AMKRELLNVTV
+460 AMRRELLSASV
-471 ANISIEWENRSME
+471 ANISIEWENRSIE
-484 EAKIKRHQVR
+484 EAKIKRHKVR

>member
-13 SPVVKTLQWLGV
+13 SPVIKTLQWIGV
-25 SAVSILLIV
+25 SAVSILLII

-72 IEKEIENYYQ
+72 IENYYQ

-89 ADIYANIE
+89 TDVYANIE
-97 DLAFRSAV
+97 DLAFRRAV
-105 TNILLYDLAA
+105 TTILLDDLAA
-115 KNITVSDKLIL
+115 KNIDVSDKIIL

-140 NKMAYDAF
+140 NQMAYDAF

-165 ETVMA
+165 ETIMA
-170 QTIALELFNSVKINS
+170 QTIALELFNGVKVNS
-185 LELERDYIKN
+185 LELERQYIKN
-195 YTKRDIE
+195 LTKRDIE

-217 LETDIDKY
+217 IETDIDKY

-234 QADISWILLANAK
+234 QADISWILIANAK
-247 DAENVY
+247 EAENVY

-290 IADRVFTNTQITTN
+290 IADRVFTNTQTN

-312 NGVYYVVLVNDIR
+312 NGVYYVVLINDIR
-325 LPEKYTDVNSGVLRD
+325 LPEKYTDVNAAVLRD

-345 NLKVLVEA
+345 NLKVLIEA

-363 NAVANNN
+363 NATLNNN
-370 NFAALNNNNNI
+370 NFAALNNNGNI

-389 FYYSQGFINSTDK
+389 FSYAQGLVNATDG
-402 NVIPDSSSPIFNSTV
+402 NVIPDSSNPIFNSTV

-445 ADINK
+445 ADVNK
-450 LASLDTAQKN
+450 LASLDSAQKN
-460 AMKRELLNVTV
+460 AMRRELLSASI
-471 ANISIEWENRSME
+471 ANISIEWENRSIE
-484 EAKIKRHQVR
+484 EAKIKRHKVR

>member
-13 SPVVKTLQWLGV
+13 SPVIKTLQWIGV
-25 SAVSILLIV
+25 SAVSILLII

-72 IEKEIENYYQ
+72 IENYYQ

-89 ADIYANIE
+89 ADVYANIE
-97 DLAFRSAV
+97 DLAFRRAV
-105 TNILLYDLAA
+105 TTILLDDLAA
-115 KNITVSDKLIL
+115 KNIDVSDKIIL

-140 NKMAYDAF
+140 NQMAYDAF

-165 ETVMA
+165 ETIMA
-170 QTIALELFNSVKINS
+170 QTIALELFNGVKVNS
-185 LELERDYIKN
+185 LELERQYIKN
-195 YTKRDIE
+195 LTKRDIE

-217 LETDIDKY
+217 IETDIDKY

-234 QADISWILLANAK
+234 QADISWILIANAK
-247 DAENVY
+247 EAENVY

-290 IADRVFTNTQITTN
+290 IADRVFTNTQTN

-312 NGVYYVVLVNDIR
+312 NGVYYVVLINDIR
-325 LPEKYTDVNSGVLRD
+325 LPEKYTDVNAAVLRD
-340 SYLND
+340 SYLNN
-345 NLKVLVEA
+345 NLKVLIEA

-363 NAVANNN
+363 NTTLNNN
-370 NFAALNNNNNI
+370 NFAALNNNGNI

-389 FYYSQGFINSTDK
+389 FSYAQGLVNATDG
-402 NVIPDSSSPIFNSTV
+402 NVIPDSSNPIFNSTV

-445 ADINK
+445 ADVNK
-450 LASLDTAQKN
+450 LASLDSAQKN
-460 AMKRELLNVTV
+460 AMRRELLSASV
-471 ANISIEWENRSME
+471 ANISIEWENRSIE
-484 EAKIKRHQVR
+484 EAKIKRHKVR

>member
-1 MSSNKKIVIKKK
+1 MSSNKKIAIKKK

-72 IEKEIENYYQ
+72 IENYYQ

-97 DLAFRSAV
+97 DLAFRRAV
-105 TNILLYDLAA
+105 TTILLDDLAA

-185 LELERDYIKN
+185 LELEREYIKN

-202 MLYIDASDIVRNADI
+202 MLYIDASEIAKNADI
-217 LETDIDKY
+217 LEADIDKY
-225 FNDNKTNFV
+225 FTDNKTNFV

-247 DAENVY
+247 EAENVY

-260 TLFDKTVAE
+260 SLFDKTVAE

-290 IADRVFTNTQITTN
+290 IADRVFTNTI
-304 TLLSPINV
+304 LLSPINV

-345 NLKVLVEA
+345 NLKILVEA

-363 NAVANNN
+363 NAVSNNN
-370 NFAALNNNNNI
+370 NFAALNNNGNI

-389 FYYSQGFINSTDK
+389 FSYAQGLVNATDG
-402 NVIPDSSSPIFNSTV
+402 NIIPDSSTPIFNSTV

-429 KLNNGVAVIKV
+429 KLNNGAAVIKV

-445 ADINK
+445 ADLNR

-460 AMKRELLNVTV
+460 TAKRELLNATV
-471 ANISIEWENRSME
+471 ANISIEWENRSIE
-484 EAKIKRHQVR
+484 DARIKRHKIR

>member
-1 MSSNKKIVIKKK
+1 
-13 SPVVKTLQWLGV
+13 
-25 SAVSILLIV
+25 
-34 YFLVIDTRGSQKT
+34 
-47 PTIGSVNGTPIYYT
+47 
-61 STSPYGKAFRE
+61 
-72 IEKEIENYYQ
+72 
-82 QFGIPMN
+82 
-89 ADIYANIE
+89 
-97 DLAFRSAV
+97 
-105 TNILLYDLAA
+105 
-115 KNITVSDKLIL
+115 
-126 QYMQSQFIDSNGNY
+126 
-140 NKMAYDAF
+140 
-148 IKNTPQSEKIR
+148 
-159 IEKDLK
+159 
-165 ETVMA
+165 
-170 QTIALELFNSVKINS
+170 
-185 LELERDYIKN
+185 
-195 YTKRDIE
+195 
-202 MLYIDASDIVRNADI
+202 
-217 LETDIDKY
+217 
-225 FNDNKTNFV
+225 
-234 QADISWILLANAK
+234 
-247 DAENVY
+247 
-253 KTLKNDI
+253 
-260 TLFDKTVAE
+260 
-269 KSIYTNDYH
+269 
-278 LGYVTRMEIDKN
+278 MEIDKN

-460 AMKRELLNVTV
+460 AARKELLNASV

-484 EAKIKRHQVR
+484 DAKIKRHKVR

>member
-13 SPVVKTLQWLGV
+13 SPVIKTLQWIGV
-25 SAVSILLIV
+25 SAVSILLII

-72 IEKEIENYYQ
+72 IENYYQ

-89 ADIYANIE
+89 ADVYANIE
-97 DLAFRSAV
+97 DLAFRRAV
-105 TNILLYDLAA
+105 TTILLDDLAA
-115 KNITVSDKLIL
+115 KNIDVSDKIIL

-140 NKMAYDAF
+140 NQMAYDAF

-165 ETVMA
+165 ETIMA
-170 QTIALELFNSVKINS
+170 QTIALELFNGVKVNS
-185 LELERDYIKN
+185 LELERQYIKN
-195 YTKRDIE
+195 LTKRDIE

-217 LETDIDKY
+217 IETDIDKY

-234 QADISWILLANAK
+234 QADISWILIANAK
-247 DAENVY
+247 EAENVY

-260 TLFDKTVAE
+260 TLFDKTVVE

-290 IADRVFTNTQITTN
+290 IADRVFTNTQTN

-312 NGVYYVVLVNDIR
+312 NGVYYVVLINDIR
-325 LPEKYTDVNSGVLRD
+325 LPEKYTDVNAAVLRD
-340 SYLND
+340 SYLNN
-345 NLKVLVEA
+345 NLKVLIEA

-363 NAVANNN
+363 NATLNNN
-370 NFAALNNNNNI
+370 NFAALNNNGNI

-389 FYYSQGFINSTDK
+389 FSYAQGLVNATDG
-402 NVIPDSSSPIFNSTV
+402 NVIPDSSNPIFNSTV

-445 ADINK
+445 ADVNK
-450 LASLDTAQKN
+450 LASLDSAQKN
-460 AMKRELLNVTV
+460 AMRRELLSASV
-471 ANISIEWENRSME
+471 ANISIEWENRSIE
-484 EAKIKRHQVR
+484 EAKIKRHKVR